1 MIYWINGA
9 YGVGKSTVAETLQ
22 KKLAKAH
29 IFDAEEVGNAVRDN
43 YPKECKDSII
53 FEGYPLWREMNY
65 QLLKDIDRR
74 YDGDIIVP
82 MTLVMEESYTDIIKR
97 LREDNIKV
105 CYIFL
110 DGDWQTIHDRILKR
124 GEEEGCW
131 CMENIGMCL
140 EAQQNDSRAV
150 HIYTVGKSPEEIVEE
165 ILAVE

>member
-1 MIYWINGA
+1 M
-9 YGVGKSTVAETLQ
+9 
-22 KKLAKAH
+22 
-29 IFDAEEVGNAVRDN
+29 
-43 YPKECKDSII
+43 
-53 FEGYPLWREMNY
+53 
-65 QLLKDIDRR
+65 LKDIDRR

-82 MTLVMEESYTDIIKR
+82 MTLVMEESYT
-97 LREDNIKV
+97 
-105 CYIFL
+105 
-110 DGDWQTIHDRILKR
+110 GDWQTIHDRILKR